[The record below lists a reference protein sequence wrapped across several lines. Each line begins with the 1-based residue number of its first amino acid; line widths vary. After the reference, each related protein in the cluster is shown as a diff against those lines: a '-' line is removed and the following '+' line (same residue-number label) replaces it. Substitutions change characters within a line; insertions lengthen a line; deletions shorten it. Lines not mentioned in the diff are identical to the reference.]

1 LSLFLCRSGAVGT
14 MATPPPALRN
24 AAMIR
29 ARRAT
34 KGEEEVALMRRL

>member
-1 LSLFLCRSGAVGT
+1 
-14 MATPPPALRN
+14 LRN